1 MKNHHLILFFL
12 ITYIWT
18 LNPIS
23 DLNAQKI
30 PGKESNESFNLVI
43 YGRNLSLDEINL
55 QLKTNPGSGEVW
67 TTISKEDKK
76 VWKSQNRRLLVIE
89 NLSMKKYFGQ
99 DIRENY
105 IAIRLKTKAK
115 KYPPEVS
122 AFYALS
128 PEMEIDRSNA
138 ARLIKQ
144 IENQPMKVTDRAL
157 ASHIRPRPYVLQ
169 TGGAFTEHIEAPV
182 RLFKP
187 GVREVEWLEILF
199 RKQ

>member
-1 MKNHHLILFFL
+1 MKKLSSIILLLLISFAGIFSSGNGL
-12 ITYIWT
+12 IAQ
-18 LNPIS
+18 NPE
-23 DLNAQKI
+23 NKH
-30 PGKESNESFNLVI
+30 PESFNLLI

-55 QLKTNPGSGEVW
+55 QLKTNPRSGETW

-76 VWKSQNRRLLVIE
+76 AWKSENQKLLVIE
-89 NLSMKKYFGQ
+89 NLRMKTYFGQ

-105 IAIRLKTKAK
+105 VAIRLKTKAK

-122 AFYALS
+122 AFYALP
-128 PEMEIDRSNA
+128 PEMDIDKPNA

-157 ASHIRPRPYVLQ
+157 ASHVRPRPYVLQ
-169 TGGAFTEHIEAPV
+169 TGEAYTEHIEAPV
-182 RLFKP
+182 RRFKP

-199 RKQ
+199 REK